1 MFEFSD
7 DPIIIVEK
15 LLDSAIYIIDD
26 FYKNP
31 KEVHDYLF
39 SNRAPLHK
47 INEIPTWNNVYFED
61 RRMGVDDKRIKY
73 VIDYMSRIISQKPY
87 SYRLSTNQTRFYKED
102 FNDFENCHWV
112 PHQDIGYNGIIYF
125 NEDGENG
132 TNLYHQIIEQEDVNE
147 HFKPWRS
154 KKDYKVLKH
163 VEPKYNRLVLFD
175 GCKFLHGMNIINDRY
190 FSDEYRKNQVFF
202 FTK

>member
-1 MFEFSD
+1 M
-7 DPIIIVEK
+7 
-15 LLDSAIYIIDD
+15 
-26 FYKNP
+26 
-31 KEVHDYLF
+31 
-39 SNRAPLHK
+39 
-47 INEIPTWNNVYFED
+47 
-61 RRMGVDDKRIKY
+61 
-73 VIDYMSRIISQKPY
+73 
-87 SYRLSTNQTRFYKED
+87 
-102 FNDFENCHWV
+102 
-112 PHQDIGYNGIIYF
+112 
-125 NEDGENG
+125 
-132 TNLYHQIIEQEDVNE
+132 YHQIIEQDDVNE